1 MLQYADPE
9 SQSNKEGPRES
20 INMENPV
27 KGQEK
32 IVHNLNEAGKN
43 GNMSDQVWKMEG

>member
-20 INMENPV
+20 INMDIPV
-27 KGQEK
+27 NGQEK
-32 IVHNLNEAGKN
+32 RFHNLIEAGGK
-43 GNMSDQVWKMEG
+43 GNMSDHVWKIEG